1 MGQSV
6 HCFPHRYGGCALSVQ
21 KKKLISQM
29 LKQVYFPSK
38 PATGKD
44 LLIYG

>member
-6 HCFPHRYGGCALSVQ
+6 HCFLYRYGGCALSVQ
-21 KKKLISQM
+21 KKKIISQM
-29 LKQVYFPSK
+29 LKQVYIPSK